1 MTMTFHKYQG
11 TGNDFII
18 IDNRN
23 YIFPKKNSSLI
34 ASLCDRHFGIGAD
47 GLILLE
53 DHKTVDFSMIYFNAD
68 GHESTMC
75 GNGGRC
81 IVAFAKE
88 LKLFK
93 KTTTFYAIDG
103 IHSAEIN
110 SDKVSLKMINV
121 HDILVSKEFIFTNT
135 GSPHHI
141 EMVENLDDISVIEKA
156 RTIIDSLYSSEGCN
170 INFVEQ
176 LDHQTFKVRTYERG
190 VEDETLACGTGAT
203 AVAIAM
209 YKIGKSDSNHIKLD
223 VLGGYL
229 EVQFIAKDESYTDIF
244 LSGPAQ
250 LVFKGTLNL

>member
-68 GHESTMC
+68 GHESSMC

>member
-68 GHESTMC
+68 GHESSMC

-110 SDKVSLKMINV
+110 SDKVSLKMINGQRV
-121 HDILVSKEFIFTNT
+121 IPPIDINQLTAFK
-135 GSPHHI
+135 
-141 EMVENLDDISVIEKA
+141 NL
-156 RTIIDSLYSSEGCN
+156 SLYL
-170 INFVEQ
+170 II
-176 LDHQTFKVRTYERG
+176 G
-190 VEDETLACGTGAT
+190 V
-203 AVAIAM
+203 
-209 YKIGKSDSNHIKLD
+209 
-223 VLGGYL
+223 
-229 EVQFIAKDESYTDIF
+229 FI
-244 LSGPAQ
+244 
-250 LVFKGTLNL
+250 

>member
-1 MTMTFHKYQG
+1 
-11 TGNDFII
+11 
-18 IDNRN
+18 
-23 YIFPKKNSSLI
+23 
-34 ASLCDRHFGIGAD
+34 
-47 GLILLE
+47 
-53 DHKTVDFSMIYFNAD
+53 
-68 GHESTMC
+68 
-75 GNGGRC
+75 
-81 IVAFAKE
+81 
-88 LKLFK
+88 
-93 KTTTFYAIDG
+93 
-103 IHSAEIN
+103 
-110 SDKVSLKMINV
+110 MINV

-141 EMVENLDDISVIEKA
+141 EMVENLDDISVIEKG

-223 VLGGYL
+223 VLGGHL
-229 EVQFIAKDESYTDIF
+229 EVQFIAHEESFTDIV

-250 LVFKGTLNL
+250 FVFKGTLNL

>member
-141 EMVENLDDISVIEKA
+141 EMVENLDDISVIEKG

>member
-1 MTMTFHKYQG
+1 MTVTFHKYQG

-23 YIFPKKNSSLI
+23 FNFPKNDSSLI

-53 DHKTVDFSMIYFNAD
+53 DHENVDFSMIYFNAD

-93 KTTTFYAIDG
+93 KATTFYAIDG
-103 IHSAEIN
+103 IHLAKIN
-110 SDKVSLKMINV
+110 SDKVSLQMIDVHNV
-121 HDILVSKEFIFTNT
+121 LVSKDFIFMNT

-141 EMVENLDDISVIEKA
+141 EIVENLNNLSVID
-156 RTIIDSLYSSEGCN
+156 RGRGIIQSLYSSEGCN

-176 LDHQTFKVRTYERG
+176 LDHKTFKVRTYERG
-190 VEDETLACGTGAT
+190 VEDETLACGTGVT

-209 YKIGKSDSNHIKLD
+209 HKIGKSDSNHIKLE
-223 VLGGYL
+223 VLGGHL
-229 EVQFIAKDESYTDIF
+229 EVQFIAKEERYTDII
-244 LSGPAQ
+244 LSGPAK

>member
-68 GHESTMC
+68 GHESSMC

-141 EMVENLDDISVIEKA
+141 EMVENLDDISVIEKG

>member
-68 GHESTMC
+68 GHESSMC

-141 EMVENLDDISVIEKA
+141 EMVENLDDISVIEKG

-244 LSGPAQ
+244 LSGPAK

>member
-11 TGNDFII
+11 IGNDLII

-121 HDILVSKEFIFTNT
+121 HDILVSKEFIFTYT

-223 VLGGYL
+223 VLGGHL
-229 EVQFIAKDESYTDIF
+229 EVQFIAHEESFTDIV

-250 LVFKGTLNL
+250 FVFKGTLNL

>member
-1 MTMTFHKYQG
+1 MTFHKYQG

-68 GHESTMC
+68 GHESSMC

-121 HDILVSKEFIFTNT
+121 HDILVSKEFIFTYT

-223 VLGGYL
+223 VLGGHL
-229 EVQFIAKDESYTDIF
+229 EVQFIANEESFTDIV

-250 LVFKGTLNL
+250 FVFKGTLNL

>member
-1 MTMTFHKYQG
+1 MTFHKYQG

-68 GHESTMC
+68 GHESSMC

-141 EMVENLDDISVIEKA
+141 EMVENLDDISVIEKG

>member
-1 MTMTFHKYQG
+1 MTFHKYQG

-88 LKLFK
+88 LELFK

-141 EMVENLDDISVIEKA
+141 EMVENLDDISVIEKG

>member
-1 MTMTFHKYQG
+1 MTITFHKYQG